1 MLFDARSRPAYP
13 VEYPRSKASA
23 LYQII
28 VSFLILVTV
37 SAYTANLA
45 AFITLSAQ
53 PALSALSLDD
63 VMINGKSACSYAANP
78 QLVTYDE
85 IYPRLRYTV
94 LPRSE
99 VRDKLI
105 SGTGCD
111 AAILPRI
118 TYDTF
123 RMSEAACNMRIAQ
136 TVFPGQAGWVT
147 NRQSPCLQQAFE
159 WALNGLELTGRV
171 GKLYLKW
178 LPEAM
183 CSLDENEAES
193 EAESEAGRRM
203 DAAGGAKLAAP
214 AAVRPRRRR
223 LSAAGGGSGG
233 GDDDVGKMELLDFIG
248 VFAIWGTAT
257 VIVVTVSC
265 LEKLYGTRLR
275 RLQAALAKKAE
286 RTGGAIVD
294 TVEAIVDLPEGEQES
309 PEEAHERHVANEK
322 LKALKINM
330 NDETGM
336 VRALLL
342 QVLEMREGLSSERK
356 EEKKRRLTLNS
367 AATSAMASRS
377 LANLARAA
385 NSASRGGGASQEG
398 GAAVRSFAAASSVGK
413 SRQGGE
419 HFSARLTEASAVRLP
434 ADNKTA
440 MDYDQ
445 AHSPFKT
452 TFIL

>member
-1 MLFDARSRPAYP
+1 MARTRGQRLPCPCCSLTPAHASRT

-53 PALSALSLDD
+53 PALSALSVDG
-63 VMINGKSACSYAANP
+63 VMINGKSVCSYAANP

-99 VRDKLI
+99 VRDRLI

-159 WALNGLELTGRV
+159 WALNGLELTGQI

-183 CSLDENEAES
+183 CSLDESEAES
-193 EAESEAGRRM
+193 EAETTLPSPLPPPLPPPLPLPVPPPLPQTGDESCRRRM

-223 LSAAGGGSGG
+223 LSVAGGGSGG
-233 GDDDVGKMELLDFIG
+233 GGDDDVGMMGLLDFIG
-248 VFAIWGTAT
+248 VFAIWGAAT

-275 RLQAALAKKAE
+275 RLQAALTKKAE
-286 RTGGAIVD
+286 RTGGAIVN

-309 PEEAHERHVANEK
+309 PEEAHERQVANEK

-330 NDETGM
+330 NDEAGM

-342 QVLEMREGLSSERK
+342 QVLEMREGLSSKRK
-356 EEKKRRLTLNS
+356 EEKKRRLTLKS
-367 AATSAMASRS
+367 AATSVMASRS

-385 NSASRGGGASQEG
+385 NSASRGGDSLQEG
-398 GAAVRSFAAASSVGK
+398 GATVR
-413 SRQGGE
+413 
-419 HFSARLTEASAVRLP
+419 H
-434 ADNKTA
+434 
-440 MDYDQ
+440 
-445 AHSPFKT
+445 
-452 TFIL
+452 I